1 MGIATQLKQG
11 KLQLNT
17 VLNRIEIEG
26 NEGIFIPYLDI
37 APADWG
43 QVYEK
48 YVGQVLE
55 EEGYQVNYRGLESGF
70 MDQGIDLIA
79 EKENSVLFIQC
90 KYKSQK
96 LSKSHIEWILQ
107 KASKLL
113 LEKHAKY
120 DQKITFL
127 LVVNNLNDNFS
138 RRIPKNFN
146 FGLVSSKKVVYP
158 LLEYFL
164 SHNHTQDK
172 VKLDV
177 REIEMMI

>member
-1 MGIATQLKQG
+1 MGIARRLTQG

-17 VLNRIEIEG
+17 ILNRIEIEYK
-26 NEGIFIPYLDI
+26 EGIFIPYLDI

-55 EEGYQVNYRGLESGF
+55 EEGYQVTYRGLELGF

-96 LSKSHIEWILQ
+96 ISKSHIEWILQ

-113 LEKHAKY
+113 LEKHTKY

-138 RRIPKNFN
+138 KRIPKNFN
-146 FGLVSSKKVVYP
+146 FDLVSSKKVVYP

-177 REIEMMI
+177 REIEMVI